1 MEETALYKNEVHFW
15 PVQPARKWRY
25 CNFLHAASTHRLC
38 SGTSVLGGV
47 EVQSPLRCTLPLSGH
62 VKKLT
67 NNAFIGNTGHFDN
80 ETDSA
85 GSEGLE
91 DIDVD
96 HIKPLCRPQAE
107 KSDVYLLPKH
117 IDAGS
122 WYSHRQLCV
131 HVACGRVV
139 VMTRLP
145 DAFDMNE
152 MVTGVRVSS
161 HRSPSASWA
170 PSLFGGFVRGSST
183 DFPRTAPL

>member
-1 MEETALYKNEVHFW
+1 M
-15 PVQPARKWRY
+15 
-25 CNFLHAASTHRLC
+25 
-38 SGTSVLGGV
+38 
-47 EVQSPLRCTLPLSGH
+47 
-62 VKKLT
+62 KKLT

-91 DIDVD
+91 DIGVD
-96 HIKPLCRPQAE
+96 HIKPLCRPQAD

-122 WYSHRQLCV
+122 WYSHHQLCA

-139 VMTRLP
+139 VTTRCQ
-145 DAFDMNE
+145 FHMSE

-161 HRSPSASWA
+161 HGSPCASWA
-170 PSLFGGFVRGSST
+170 PPLFGGFVREVPLA
-183 DFPRTAPL
+183 FPAPHHYDLNQMLVNFAFWLWGPVSAYLLPEQLDEQVPTLPALTTRNMGNAMAYKLVSLPH